1 MQPLSRK
8 ASVLVRTGLAVLLFA
23 VLGVGFLGYFSA
35 GIRLNWET
43 IASMCGF

>member
-8 ASVLVRTGLAVLLFA
+8 ESFLVRTGLVVLLCG

-35 GIRLNWET
+35 GMRLNWET

>member
-8 ASVLVRTGLAVLLFA
+8 ASFLVRTGLAVVLCA
-23 VLGVGFLGYFSA
+23 VLGLGFLGYFSA
-35 GIRLNWET
+35 GMRLNWET

>member
-8 ASVLVRTGLAVLLFA
+8 ASILVRTGLAVLLCG